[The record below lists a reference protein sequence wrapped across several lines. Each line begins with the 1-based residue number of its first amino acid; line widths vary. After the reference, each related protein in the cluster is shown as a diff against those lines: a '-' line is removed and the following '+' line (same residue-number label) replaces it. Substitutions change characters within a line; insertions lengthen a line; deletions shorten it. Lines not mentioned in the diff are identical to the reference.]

1 MNCAQFTTHVTEL
14 VRREPMVSQ
23 VRADCLS
30 HVAGCARCGQW
41 LAESEALQHSLTV
54 FAGADS
60 QKEAPVMLE
69 QQLLSAFRQ
78 RIPVEKRQTN
88 QTGQT
93 PLARRWPAGSLLA
106 VAAILFV
113 VAALTLIIW
122 QRNTNRLETIRHVAA
137 NTLATPL
144 PPSESAR
151 AGNDAA
157 TSQVPAARR
166 GPDAGAIAAARSL
179 AARRSEAIPASAMP
193 AKMPAETL
201 AEMPVETEEALTDY
215 LLFNSGQRFY
225 PMERGQLIRVS
236 VPRSMLGSFGFT
248 VNPERAMVPVKAD
261 LLVGEDGMARA
272 IRFIK

>member
-14 VRREPMVSQ
+14 VRREPMDSP

-30 HVAGCARCGQW
+30 HVAECARCGQW
-41 LAESEALQHSLTV
+41 LAESEVLQHSLTV
-54 FAGADS
+54 FADADAR
-60 QKEAPVMLE
+60 KEAPVLVE

-78 RIPVEKRQTN
+78 RIPVEKRQTS
-88 QTGQT
+88 QT

-113 VAALTLIIW
+113 VAALTLTIW
-122 QRNTNRLETIRHVAA
+122 QRNTKQLETIRHVAA

-157 TSQVPAARR
+157 SRQVPAARR
-166 GPDAGAIAAARSL
+166 GPDADAIAAARSL
-179 AARRSEAIPASAMP
+179 AARRREAIPASVMP

-201 AEMPVETEEALTDY
+201 AEMPAETEEALTDY